1 MRLEENVAV
10 GVALAVGIG
19 FLIWFV
25 LAAFVSTS
33 IGGGMIP
40 AAG

>member
-1 MRLEENVAV
+1 MRLEENVAI
-10 GVALAVGIG
+10 GVALVVGIG
-19 FLIWFV
+19 FLIWF
-25 LAAFVSTS
+25 LLSAFVSTA

>member
-19 FLIWFV
+19 FLIWF
-25 LAAFVSTS
+25 LLGSFVSAS
-33 IGGGMIP
+33 IGGGMLP

>member
-1 MRLEENVAV
+1 MRLEENIGVAV
-10 GVALAVGIG
+10 GVFVGVG
-19 FLIWFV
+19 FLIWF
-25 LAAFVSTS
+25 LLGAFVSTS